1 MGALSWTVAFL
12 DRGGGSAEGLPRTT
26 PSREVALLS
35 NSVAASRNVEGD
47 GASHSHSG
55 WVGHSPSPSPA
66 LGGWSSEKWPVGHRA
81 RLWQLGLADTEAYI
95 LSVPKRREL
104 SQKLELESIKERP
117 RRNRP

>member
-1 MGALSWTVAFL
+1 M
-12 DRGGGSAEGLPRTT
+12 
-26 PSREVALLS
+26 
-35 NSVAASRNVEGD
+35 
-47 GASHSHSG
+47 
-55 WVGHSPSPSPA
+55 
-66 LGGWSSEKWPVGHRA
+66 GHRA